1 MFGLCLGLAPGLVG
15 CASPFHA
22 DGKSSLA
29 RFEQTH
35 LFPAARY
42 PDGDWSPAGFN
53 FEDAWFTADDG
64 TALNGWYYP
73 HEKPAAVVLF
83 AHGNGGNMTRYAS
96 VLRELHDRHRLSIMI
111 FDYRGYGKSDGE
123 PDERGILQDA
133 RAARHWLAK
142 REKTAEAD
150 VVLMGH
156 SLGAGVMVDLAARD
170 GARGLVL
177 ASAFTSL
184 PDVAAHHYWFMP
196 VRLMMHN
203 RLDSLDKIG
212 EYEGPLLLVHGE
224 KDKTVPF
231 AQGKR
236 LFAAANEPKQFVV
249 NREGGHDDPFSEEYH
264 QALDRFMTSLADV
277 HPQPEVERWRRTRIA
292 Q

>member
-1 MFGLCLGLAPGLVG
+1 MCLGLASGPVG

-29 RFEQTH
+29 RFEQAH

-42 PDGDWSPAGFN
+42 PDGDWSPAGFV

-73 HEKPAAVVLF
+73 HEKPAATVLI
-83 AHGNGGNMTRYAS
+83 AHGNGGNMTGYAGL
-96 VLRELHDRHRLSIMI
+96 LRELHDRHRLSVMI

-123 PDERGILQDA
+123 PGERGIIQDA
-133 RAARHWLAK
+133 RAARKWLAK
-142 REKTAEAD
+142 RERIAEAD
-150 VVLMGH
+150 IVLLGH
-156 SLGAGVMVDLAARD
+156 SLGGGVMVDLAAGD
-170 GARGLVL
+170 GARGLIL
-177 ASAFTSL
+177 ASTFTSL

-196 VRLMMHN
+196 VRLMMKN

-212 EYEGPLLLVHGE
+212 EYEGPLLQVHGE
-224 KDKTVPF
+224 KDKTVPV

-236 LFAAANEPKQFVV
+236 LFAAANDPKQLVV
-249 NREGGHDDPFSEEYH
+249 NREGGHDDPFTEEFH
-264 QALDRFMTSLADV
+264 QALERFLTSLGAV
-277 HPQPEVERWRRTRIA
+277 HPRPEADRWRPTRVA